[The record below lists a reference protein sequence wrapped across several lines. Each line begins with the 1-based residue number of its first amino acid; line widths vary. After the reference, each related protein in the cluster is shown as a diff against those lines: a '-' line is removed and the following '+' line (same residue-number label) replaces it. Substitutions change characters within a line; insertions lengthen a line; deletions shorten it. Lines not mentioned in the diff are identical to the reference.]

1 MNNVKTEILY
11 VEDNP
16 HNMLLIQRLLKAEGF
31 MVHGAENADEAL
43 DFVNKQIPALIL
55 MDMNL
60 PFVDGFTITKKM
72 RQMPALA
79 NIPIIALTANV
90 LKGDKERIMAAGC
103 DGYIQ
108 KPIDIDRLPKQIRS
122 FLK

>member
-31 MVHGAENADEAL
+31 MLHGAENADEAL